1 MPPEDPVRFF
11 GPDGPHRGRVNIG
24 TRGSPL
30 ALAQA
35 TDVARRLAAQG
46 IASVLDIISTTGDRI
61 TDRRLLEAGGKGLFT
76 RELDEALLDGRID
89 IAVHSLKDVPAR
101 LPDGIALLAFPERED
116 PRDALICRYEADGL
130 EALAMGARLG
140 TASVRRQAQAL
151 ALRPDLAPVLLRGN
165 VQTRLGKVADGTVD
179 ATFLAAAG
187 LNRLGLLHEARAL
200 MPLDLMPPAPC
211 QGIVGIA
218 ALERVSE
225 TTREALAALNHD
237 DSAAAAHAERAFL
250 AALDG
255 SCRTP
260 ISGLARQIAPGHWS
274 FLGEVLS
281 LDGRRRWREEI
292 EHLSRGDCTEAALN
306 AAERLKQAIGG
317 SLDALGTV

>member
-1 MPPEDPVRFF
+1 MSSEALPSTAANGESIR
-11 GPDGPHRGRVNIG
+11 IG

-35 TDVARRLAAQG
+35 NDVARRLTAQG
-46 IASVLDIISTTGDRI
+46 IASELVIISTTGDQI

-76 RELDEALLDGRID
+76 KELDEALLDGRVD
-89 IAVHSLKDVPAR
+89 IVVHSLKDVPAR

-116 PRDALICRYEADGL
+116 PRDALICRHEADSIEGL
-130 EALAMGARLG
+130 SMGAKLG

-151 ALRPDLAPVLLRGN
+151 ALRPDLRPVLLRGN
-165 VQTRLGKVADGTVD
+165 VQTRLSKVADGTVD

-187 LNRLGLLHEARAL
+187 LNRLGLLHEAKAL

-218 ALERVSE
+218 ALENVSE
-225 TTREALAALNHD
+225 RTRAALALLNHTE
-237 DSAAAAHAERAFL
+237 SAIAAHAERTFL

-260 ISGLARQIAPGHWS
+260 ISGYARQVAPGHWA

-281 LDGRRRWREEI
+281 LDGRKRWRDEA
-292 EHLSRGDCTEAALN
+292 EHLAHGDCVEAALTI
-306 AAERLKQAIGG
+306 AERLKSAIGG
-317 SLDALGTV
+317 SLDALSHA